1 MKQLYRVLIAI
12 NAIALA
18 LLLFFFLWGVQD
30 GSVSAANILLW
41 LAMLAVPSGTLV
53 GGALAWAKGQ
63 RALALVLLL
72 VPALPALFFAIFFLV
87 MIILQ
92 PNWH

>member
-18 LLLFFFLWGVQD
+18 LLLFFFLWGIQD
-30 GSVSAANILLW
+30 GSVSAFNILLW
-41 LAMLAVPSGTLV
+41 LALLAVPSATLA
-53 GGALAWAKGQ
+53 GGALAWGKGQ

-72 VPALPALFFAIFFLV
+72 VPALPALFFAIFFLA